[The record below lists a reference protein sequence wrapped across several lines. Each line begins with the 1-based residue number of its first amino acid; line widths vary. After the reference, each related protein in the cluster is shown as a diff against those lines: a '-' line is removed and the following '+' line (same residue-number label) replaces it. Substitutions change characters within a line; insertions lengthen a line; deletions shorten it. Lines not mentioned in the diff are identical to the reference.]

1 MIARAPGDM
10 RFTSSSR
17 ATLQS
22 QQLGGTPLT
31 PMPGSCLGTSGQDM
45 QPGHGA
51 QPSQLLGEGYLLDKV
66 EDESLQGGV
75 VGFWQVVQDCID
87 GRQLLLLLWKLWGS
101 QSYQSWVA
109 LAMPTPSS
117 LSI

>member
-1 MIARAPGDM
+1 
-10 RFTSSSR
+10 
-17 ATLQS
+17 
-22 QQLGGTPLT
+22 
-31 PMPGSCLGTSGQDM
+31 M

-75 VGFWQVVQDCID
+75 VGFRQVVQDCID

-109 LAMPTPSS
+109 LALPSPSS
-117 LSI
+117 LNI